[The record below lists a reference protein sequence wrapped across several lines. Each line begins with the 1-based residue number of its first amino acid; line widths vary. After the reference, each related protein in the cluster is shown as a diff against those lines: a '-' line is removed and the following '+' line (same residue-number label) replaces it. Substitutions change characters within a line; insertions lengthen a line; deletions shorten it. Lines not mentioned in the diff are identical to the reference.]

1 MTKHLLSVLS
11 LGLLLSPS
19 LYANNADMMLVGAII
34 NGDLSGVNT
43 ALDEGADVDSRYS
56 NGNTP
61 LHIAVN
67 GLVND
72 SSLKACASCCD
83 KDIYFQ
89 LGTVALTTFIAW
101 RVGGLPL
108 DKNGATLSEGFD
120 DIGEFFF
127 LPNGVTLPLA
137 GALVGGFISLP
148 ASKWENLHKAVI
160 PAGLLSLGLTFAN
173 MRDGNKDLQSFA
185 TIAGLA
191 IAGVL
196 AFPHVLGLVKDSV
209 KQVGTVIYK
218 PAKAG
223 VDCIRNSRS
232 LSNRVAIIEALLDSP
247 SLDACARNAD
257 GKTAADLAHDAQAAV
272 TDSNRQLL
280 ETIEH
285 TIAAHS

>member
-43 ALDEGADVDSRYS
+43 ALDEGADVAACYS

-61 LHIAVN
+61 LHIAIN

-72 SSLKACASCCD
+72 SALKACASCSD

-101 RVGGLPL
+101 RVGGMPM
-108 DKNGATLSEGFD
+108 DNNSATLSEGFD
-120 DIGEFFF
+120 AVGEFFF

-173 MRDGNKDLQSFA
+173 MRDGNKDFQGYA
-185 TIAGLA
+185 TTAGLV

-196 AFPHVLGLVKDSV
+196 AFPHILGLAKDSV
-209 KQVGTVIYK
+209 KQAGTVIYK

-223 VDCIRNSRS
+223 IDCIRNSRS

-257 GKTAADLAHDAQAAV
+257 GKTAADLARDAQAAV
-272 TDSNRQLL
+272 SDSNRQLL